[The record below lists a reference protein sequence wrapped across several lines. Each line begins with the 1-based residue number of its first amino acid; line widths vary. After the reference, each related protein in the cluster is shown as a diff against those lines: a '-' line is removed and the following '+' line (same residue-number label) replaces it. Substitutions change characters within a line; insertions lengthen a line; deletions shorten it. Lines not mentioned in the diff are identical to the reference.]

1 MCNISNFCVQ
11 PLQICNVLLLF
22 YQYCNSA
29 ASIAMMQAKNIIMKK
44 SIYSWFV
51 EKWSCSRVL
60 SEWPE
65 RKQDNPF
72 QGMCLRIK

>member
-44 SIYSWFV
+44 KHLELICREVKLF
-51 EKWSCSRVL
+51 
-60 SEWPE
+60 
-65 RKQDNPF
+65 
-72 QGMCLRIK
+72 

>member
-22 YQYCNSA
+22 YNSA

-44 SIYSWFV
+44 SI
-51 EKWSCSRVL
+51 
-60 SEWPE
+60 
-65 RKQDNPF
+65 
-72 QGMCLRIK
+72 

>member
-44 SIYSWFV
+44 KAF
-51 EKWSCSRVL
+51 RADL
-60 SEWPE
+60 
-65 RKQDNPF
+65 
-72 QGMCLRIK
+72 